1 MAKRAILEEDDDTEP
16 IEVREETRGRPTK
29 YNAQLFPRQ
38 AKLLATRGAT
48 QHEIAEIFGVST
60 STLKVW
66 LARYPELSTAIQA
79 MTCSIPGSNERSLS
93 QPLAVG

>member
-66 LARYPELSTAIQA
+66 LARYPFRMAENKV
-79 MTCSIPGSNERSLS
+79 SIASRQKAKLRGSSLRFDT
-93 QPLAVG
+93 